1 MYFKINNMKKLST
14 LVFILISGLSFAQA
28 PSYVPTNGLVGWWP
42 FNGNANDQ
50 SGNGLNGITTSATPT
65 LDRFGNV
72 NSAYSFVNGFVE
84 VNGLNLSVN
93 SNYSLSFWAK
103 ATTVVDNLTVIMQ
116 LSQNTQCNLSPIVG
130 FWGNILRYSTC
141 SNINNYANMGNF
153 NSIQNQWVNYVVV
166 LNNGVTTIYKNGTQL
181 ASSNVSWPN
190 VVANKF
196 TIGNCIAPHNQPFQ
210 GQLDDFGLWNR
221 ALTQCEITDLYN
233 SQLNATVGSIS
244 VNPTSAGIGSNVSIS
259 TTATTSNFQWQT
271 NPLNLGWMNIPNN
284 GSYSGVPSNNLVVN
298 NVQLSNH
305 LQPFRL
311 IGSNGGCIDTSSVS
325 YMNIADTCITQ
336 VTIYDTLLTTV
347 TDTLII
353 NTNLGLNPPNNV
365 NTILVYP
372 NPTNDHIT
380 IHYGNYALMSNYQL
394 KILNAQ
400 GQQLF
405 ITGINQQTDYIDLSS
420 WNGNGLYFVHIIDPN
435 GNSIDIRKIVLQ

>member
-1 MYFKINNMKKLST
+1 MKKFLT

-28 PSYVPTNGLVGWWP
+28 PSYVPSNGLVGWWP

-50 SGNGLNGITTSATPT
+50 SGNGLNGTVNGASLST
-65 LDRFGNV
+65 DRFGV
-72 NSAYSFVNGFVE
+72 INSAYNFTNNWIQI
-84 VNGLNLSVN
+84 NGLSLSVN
-93 SNYSLSFWAK
+93 SNYSISFWARPV
-103 ATTVVDNLTVIMQ
+103 AQVNGYTVALE
-116 LSQNTQCNLSPIVG
+116 LSQGTACNSNPIVG
-130 FWGNILRYSTC
+130 FWSNNLLYSTC
-141 SNINNYANMGNF
+141 SNINNNVIMGTFGNL
-153 NSIQNQWVNYVVV
+153 QNQWKHFVMV
-166 LNNGVTTIYKNGTQL
+166 KNGISTSVYRDGVL
-181 ASSNVSWPN
+181 VNSGNIPWPN
-190 VVANKF
+190 IIASKL
-196 TIGNCIAPHNQPFQ
+196 TIGNNGNNASSSTPNSPFQ
-210 GQLDDFGLWNR
+210 GQLDDFGVWNR
-221 ALTQCEITDLYN
+221 ALNQCEITDLYN
-233 SQLNATVGSIS
+233 SQLNATVGTIS
-244 VNPTSAGIGSNVSIS
+244 VNPTSASIGSNVSVS
-259 TTATTSNFQWQT
+259 STATTSNFQWQT

-284 GSYSGVPSNNLVVN
+284 GSYAGATSNNLVVN
-298 NVQLSNH
+298 NLQLSNH

-311 IGSNGGCIDTSSVS
+311 IGSNGGCLDTSSVS
-325 YMNIADTCITQ
+325 YINMADTCITQ

-353 NTNLGLNPPNNV
+353 NTTLGIIPPNNV

-405 ITGINQQTDYIDLSS
+405 ITGINQQTDYIDLST

>member
-1 MYFKINNMKKLST
+1 
-14 LVFILISGLSFAQA
+14 
-28 PSYVPTNGLVGWWP
+28 
-42 FNGNANDQ
+42 
-50 SGNGLNGITTSATPT
+50 
-65 LDRFGNV
+65 
-72 NSAYSFVNGFVE
+72 
-84 VNGLNLSVN
+84 
-93 SNYSLSFWAK
+93 
-103 ATTVVDNLTVIMQ
+103 
-116 LSQNTQCNLSPIVG
+116 
-130 FWGNILRYSTC
+130 
-141 SNINNYANMGNF
+141 
-153 NSIQNQWVNYVVV
+153 
-166 LNNGVTTIYKNGTQL
+166 
-181 ASSNVSWPN
+181 
-190 VVANKF
+190 
-196 TIGNCIAPHNQPFQ
+196 
-210 GQLDDFGLWNR
+210 
-221 ALTQCEITDLYN
+221 
-233 SQLNATVGSIS
+233 
-244 VNPTSAGIGSNVSIS
+244 
-259 TTATTSNFQWQT
+259 
-271 NPLNLGWMNIPNN
+271 MNIPNN
-284 GSYSGVPSNNLVVN
+284 GSYSGVTSNNLVVN